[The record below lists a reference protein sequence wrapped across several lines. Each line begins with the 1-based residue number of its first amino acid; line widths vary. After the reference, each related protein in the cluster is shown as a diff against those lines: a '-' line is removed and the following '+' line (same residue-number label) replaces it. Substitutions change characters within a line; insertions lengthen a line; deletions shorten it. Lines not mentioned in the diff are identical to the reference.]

1 MKKQKKSKNTAVPS
15 MADQDIVGLLTTLVQ
30 KLTSFEAK
38 IDMVIQQQKPSA
50 PAQVPQPRIDS
61 RPMHKAICADCHME
75 CEVPFKPSVDRPVYC
90 KKCFAARKN
99 NSNFKMHGNIRQMD
113 RPAAPKL
120 SVKLP
125 VPEPAKPAK
134 STKKKRALKKKK

>member
-1 MKKQKKSKNTAVPS
+1 MKKEKKNKNTAAPS

-38 IDMVIQQQKPSA
+38 IDTLVRQQKPSVL
-50 PAQVPQPRIDS
+50 AQAPQPRINS

-99 NSNFKMHGNIRQMD
+99 NRQPTRSNL
-113 RPAAPKL
+113 P
-120 SVKLP
+120 VKLP
-125 VPEPAKPAK
+125 VPEPVKPAK
-134 STKKKRALKKKK
+134 SAKSSKKKRALKKKK

>member
-1 MKKQKKSKNTAVPS
+1 

-38 IDMVIQQQKPSA
+38 IDMVLQQQKPPV
-50 PAQVPQPRIDS
+50 PAQVPQPRINP
-61 RPMHKAICADCHME
+61 RPMYKAICADCHME
-75 CEVPFKPSVDRPVYC
+75 CEVPFKPSADRPVYC

-99 NSNFKMHGNIRQMD
+99 NS

-120 SVKLP
+120 PVKPPLP
-125 VPEPAKPAK
+125 GPAKPVKSAK
-134 STKKKRALKKKK
+134 STRKKRALKKKK